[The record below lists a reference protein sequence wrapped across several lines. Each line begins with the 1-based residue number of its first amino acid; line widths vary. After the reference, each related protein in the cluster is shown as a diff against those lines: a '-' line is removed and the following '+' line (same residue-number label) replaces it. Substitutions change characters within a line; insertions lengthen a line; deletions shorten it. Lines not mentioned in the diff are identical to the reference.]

1 MFGGILYNYK
11 EAVSLVPNS
20 DVAKKRKKERKI
32 FSPSLVFLH

>member
-11 EAVSLVPNS
+11 EAVSLLTNA
-20 DVAKKRKKERKI
+20 DVAKKKKERKT